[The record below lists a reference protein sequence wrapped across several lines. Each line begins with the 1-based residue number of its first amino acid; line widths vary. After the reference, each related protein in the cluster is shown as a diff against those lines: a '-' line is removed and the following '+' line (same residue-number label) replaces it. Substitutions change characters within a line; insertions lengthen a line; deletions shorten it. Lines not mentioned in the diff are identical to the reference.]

1 MWAKSSHCACF
12 EGTMAWQATTQMVPA
27 SPDWSFWL
35 RGTKVAYFRFYTNHD
50 AMCNVHIVHDPA
62 MPSVLMC
69 NIYQELYSVLAVS
82 SLPHSAPLKSAWRA
96 WLEPGSKISM
106 NKSSKI
112 DRRRQHHHQHHT
124 TTPGTTSNARY
135 CAMWKKDHPKFVPK
149 KEKLKSGKY
158 QI

>member
-1 MWAKSSHCACF
+1 MVCSFGGRQPVGSCPVMLINLSSDLVAGCISVVCPGSDGVRVH
-12 EGTMAWQATTQMVPA
+12 TMVTLLPVVRSNHHWLALSFVMQA
-27 SPDWSFWL
+27 S
-35 RGTKVAYFRFYTNHD
+35 

-135 CAMWKKDHPKFVPK
+135 CAM
-149 KEKLKSGKY
+149 
-158 QI
+158 

>member
-1 MWAKSSHCACF
+1 MDTSKHHARSSHITYFYQISTVCEPNLPTVLVLRELWHDKPQRRWSQLVQTEALGC
-12 EGTMAWQATTQMVPA
+12 EGQK
-27 SPDWSFWL
+27 FF
-35 RGTKVAYFRFYTNHD
+35 FRFYTNHD

-124 TTPGTTSNARY
+124 TPGTTSNARY
-135 CAMWKKDHPKFVPK
+135 CAM
-149 KEKLKSGKY
+149 
-158 QI
+158 